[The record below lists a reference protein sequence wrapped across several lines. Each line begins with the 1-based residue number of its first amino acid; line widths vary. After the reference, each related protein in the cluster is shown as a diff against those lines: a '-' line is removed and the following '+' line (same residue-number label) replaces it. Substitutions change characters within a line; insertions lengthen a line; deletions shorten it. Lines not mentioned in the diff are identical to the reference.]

1 MIIPDNGHL
10 TKITKGK
17 YSEGVLYAE
26 NHILEEIKIYV
37 QSNYHV
43 VEMKLKPMY
52 VISFIRKKMV
62 SMNLMGIKK
71 SSSLVPVLMECCM
84 KFSSENF
91 PSVSLIHTAIVLSY

>member
-1 MIIPDNGHL
+1 MIIED
-10 TKITKGK
+10 
-17 YSEGVLYAE
+17 VLNAG

-62 SMNLMGIKK
+62 SMNLMGIKIK
-71 SSSLVPVLMECCM
+71 TRL
-84 KFSSENF
+84 
-91 PSVSLIHTAIVLSY
+91 LSFRC

>member
-1 MIIPDNGHL
+1 MLLIYPVSTGYCEFIICQIFPKL
-10 TKITKGK
+10 LCKGIII
-17 YSEGVLYAE
+17 EDVLNAG

-62 SMNLMGIKK
+62 SMNLMGIKIK
-71 SSSLVPVLMECCM
+71 TRL
-84 KFSSENF
+84 
-91 PSVSLIHTAIVLSY
+91 LSFRC